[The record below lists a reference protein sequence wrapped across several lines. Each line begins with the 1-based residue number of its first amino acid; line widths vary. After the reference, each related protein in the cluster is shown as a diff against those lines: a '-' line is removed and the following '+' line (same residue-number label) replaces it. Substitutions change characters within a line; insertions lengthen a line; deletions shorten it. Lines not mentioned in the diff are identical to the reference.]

1 MNARTRSLLRP
12 LNLLLVAAIAA
23 MPAVHAGSPADNIQ
37 LASADYRETSEGA
50 LVLRHEP
57 RRLSHQASEVASDCV
72 SLKADTSLHQ
82 RGSAMLINHCAHAV
96 TVSYCVDAE
105 DGGARR
111 CAAIGHR
118 GFEAV
123 AIAAGAQLA
132 LSGAM
137 PVDAGINW
145 VACKAGEATYSTL
158 INNGTRGECL
168 VEQLPAT
175 LATAEAQAV
184 IR

>member
-1 MNARTRSLLRP
+1 MTARTRSLLRP
-12 LNLLLVAAIAA
+12 LNLLLTAAAALAA
-23 MPAVHAGSPADNIQ
+23 MPAAHADNIQ
-37 LASADYRETSEGA
+37 LASSDYSETSEGA

-57 RRLSHQASEVASDCV
+57 RRLTHQASEVASDCI
-72 SLKADTSLHQ
+72 SLKADASLHQ
-82 RGSAMLINHCAHAV
+82 RSNAMLVNHCAHAV
-96 TVSYCVDAE
+96 KVSYCIDAE

-118 GFEAV
+118 GFDAV

-168 VEQLPAT
+168 VEQLPST
-175 LATAEAQAV
+175 LATVESQAV